1 MFTFIDSK
9 FIQTSEPHSA
19 VFGLA
24 RGTSL
29 GSEGLQGLNSLTKYK
44 KMPHFGNRL
53 VLVPS
58 LLLPWW
64 KVRQAGAQS
73 KSKCP
78 ATQLPL
84 QNLGVD
90 RGQGY
95 LGCQGRVQAPQSWDS
110 KELTL
115 WSSGQTLQW
124 TWKGTEAQQS
134 PGYDTGLGL
143 RAQRFSLCTVRHLTP
158 GSAEGMWATVQSG
171 LGLTQLGWRL
181 LRAALLGRVVD
192 SGREQF
198 LKLHS
203 GS

>member
-73 KSKCP
+73 KSKGP

-84 QNLGVD
+84 QNLGVE

-95 LGCQGRVQAPQSWDS
+95 LGCQGKVQAPQSWDS

-134 PGYDTGLGL
+134 PGYDTGLRL
-143 RAQRFSLCTVRHLTP
+143 RAQRFFPPHCKAFDSRVCWRHVGHSAVR
-158 GSAEGMWATVQSG
+158 
-171 LGLTQLGWRL
+171 
-181 LRAALLGRVVD
+181 
-192 SGREQF
+192 
-198 LKLHS
+198 S
-203 GS
+203 GSDPTGVKAAQSCPARKGGGQRPGTVS